1 MRETL
6 PRLFWIEFALMVAS
20 AGFLVLTIVWPQ
32 WIETF
37 LGLTPDDGD
46 GSSEWGITLSLVV
59 ATVTLVA
66 LTGREWRKTR
76 RSPEF

>member
-1 MRETL
+1 
-6 PRLFWIEFALMVAS
+6 MVVS
-20 AGFLVLTIVWPQ
+20 AGSLVLTSVWPK

-37 LGLTPDDGD
+37 LALNPDDGD

-59 ATVTLVA
+59 ATVTSVA
-66 LTGREWRKTR
+66 LTGREWRKAR